1 MKKIIALLTI
11 TCFIS
16 CQEKEVI
23 TTLSGKISNAEAKTI
38 KLQGLNFS
46 KEINL
51 NSDGTFSDTLQLD
64 YNGLYS
70 LVLSDEKQRFIYLE
84 NGFQLNV
91 ENNATEFEKS
101 FVFKGTGSDENN
113 FMSKKHQ
120 VIESVY
126 GKLDTWENVKPLFT
140 LDEKAFI
147 EKNELYKKE
156 ILKVLD
162 EAKLTNQNFI
172 KLEKLDA
179 DFHVLRMYVQYPS
192 NYGHLTKNNIEFK
205 ASESFPKIGEDFSLD
220 NEELFKFS
228 YSYRELVGRH
238 LGEKM
243 YAKDDSIQKPIEKGL
258 AALKTIKSKLIQ
270 SEMVKHLTYEFNGAT
285 PNLESVYNQMLSY
298 SLDEK
303 FKKELTDKFEIVK
316 NIATG
321 LPSPTFDYE
330 NVNGGKTS
338 LESLKGKF
346 IYIDVWATWC
356 GPCIAEIPALKEVE
370 KAYHGKNIEFVSISI
385 DERKDFE
392 RWKKMV
398 ADKELKGIQLF
409 ADNAWESDFVK
420 KYAIDG
426 IPRFILIDTEG
437 KIVSADAPRP
447 SEGKLKELLTEV
459 GL

>member
-1 MKKIIALLTI
+1 MMKKIIALLSVI
-11 TCFIS
+11 CFIS
-16 CQEKEVI
+16 CQDKEII
-23 TTLSGKISNAEAKTI
+23 TTLSGKIKNSDSKTI
-38 KLQGLNFS
+38 KLEGLNFS

-51 NSDGTFSDTLQLD
+51 KDDGTFSDTLNLD
-64 YNGLYS
+64 YDGLYS
-70 LVLSDEKQRFIYLE
+70 LVLNDEKQRFIYLE
-84 NGFQLNV
+84 KGFQLNL
-91 ENNATEFEKS
+91 ENNAEEFEKS
-101 FVFKGTGSDENN
+101 FVFKGNGSDENN

-120 VIESVY
+120 IIESIY
-126 GKLDTWENVKPLFT
+126 GKLNNMEGIKPLFS

-156 ILKVLD
+156 ILKTLD

-179 DFHVLRMYVQYPS
+179 DYHVLKLYEQYPS
-192 NYGHLTKNNIEFK
+192 YHGYFTDNREFK
-205 ASESFPKIGEDFSLD
+205 ASESFPKVGDDFSMD

-228 YSYRELVGRH
+228 YSYRNLSGNH
-238 LGEKM
+238 FSEKM
-243 YAKDDSIQKPIEKGL
+243 YADADSTKTPIEKGF
-258 AALKTIKSKLIQ
+258 ATLKTIKSKLIQ
-270 SEMVKHLTYEFNGAT
+270 SEMVKNMMYELNGAT
-285 PNLESVYNQMLSY
+285 PNLESVYKEMLSY

-303 FKKELTDKFEIVK
+303 YKEKLTEKFEIVK
-316 NIATG
+316 NIAKG

-330 NVNGGKTS
+330 NINGGKTS

-346 IYIDVWATWC
+346 VYIDVWATWC
-356 GPCIAEIPALKEVE
+356 GPCIREIPALKAVE
-370 KAYHGKNIEFVSISI
+370 KEYHGKNIEFVSISV
-385 DERKDFE
+385 DDKKDFE
-392 RWKKMV
+392 KWKKMV

-437 KIVSADAPRP
+437 KIVNADAPRP
-447 SEGKLKELLTEV
+447 SEEKLKELLKEV

>member
-1 MKKIIALLTI
+1 MKKIIALLAI
-11 TCFIS
+11 FCFIS

-23 TTLSGKISNAEAKTI
+23 TTLSGKISNAEAKII
-38 KLQGLNFS
+38 KLEGLNFS

-120 VIESVY
+120 VIESIY

-156 ILKVLD
+156 ILKALD

-179 DFHVLRMYVQYPS
+179 DFHVLRMYVQYPT
-192 NYGHLTKNNIEFK
+192 NYGHLTSNSAFK
-205 ASESFPKIGEDFSLD
+205 PSESFPKIKDDFSMD
-220 NEELFKFS
+220 NEESFKFS
-228 YSYRELVGRH
+228 YSYQHLVGH
-238 LGEKM
+238 QFYAKM
-243 YAKDDSIQKPIEKGL
+243 YAESDSIQKPIEKGL

-270 SEMVKHLTYEFNGAT
+270 SEMIKNMMYEFNGAT

-330 NVNGGKTS
+330 NITGGKTS

-346 IYIDVWATWC
+346 VYIDVWATWC

-370 KAYHGKNIEFVSISI
+370 KEYHGKNIEFVSISI
-385 DERKDFE
+385 DEKKDFE
-392 RWKKMV
+392 KWKKMV

-447 SEGKLKELLTEV
+447 SDAKLKELLTEV

>member
-1 MKKIIALLTI
+1 MKKIIALLSVI
-11 TCFIS
+11 CFIS
-16 CQEKEVI
+16 CQDKEAI
-23 TTLSGKISNAEAKTI
+23 TTLSGKIANAEAKTI
-38 KLQGLNFS
+38 KLEGLNFS

-51 NSDGTFSDTLQLD
+51 NEDGTFSDTLQLD

-91 ENNATEFEKS
+91 ENNAKEFENS
-101 FVFKGTGSDENN
+101 FVFSGTGSDENN
-113 FMSKKHQ
+113 FMLKKHQ

-126 GKLDTWENVKPLFT
+126 GKLDSWENVKPLFT

-156 ILKVLD
+156 ILKALD
-162 EAKLTNQNFI
+162 DAKLTNQNFV
-172 KLEKLDA
+172 KLEKSDA

-192 NYGHLTKNNIEFK
+192 NYGYFTDNREFK
-205 ASESFPKIGEDFSLD
+205 ASESFPKIGDDFSMD

-228 YSYRELVGRH
+228 YSYRNLAARYFS
-238 LGEKM
+238 EKM
-243 YAKDDSIQKPIEKGL
+243 YAKTDSTKTPLEKGFEV
-258 AALKTIKSKLIQ
+258 LKPIKSKLIQ
-270 SEMVKHLTYEFNGAT
+270 SELVKNMMYELNGST
-285 PNLESVYNQMLSY
+285 PNLETVYNEIMNY

-316 NIATG
+316 NLAKG
-321 LPSPTFDYE
+321 LPSPSFDYE
-330 NVNGGKTS
+330 NINGGKTS

-346 IYIDVWATWC
+346 VYIDVWATWC
-356 GPCIAEIPALKEVE
+356 GPCIAEIPSLKEVE
-370 KAYHGKNIEFVSISI
+370 KDYHGKNIEFVSISI
-385 DERKDFE
+385 DDKKDFE
-392 RWKKMV
+392 KWKKMV
-398 ADKELKGIQLF
+398 TNKELKGVQLF
-409 ADNAWESDFVK
+409 ADDAWESDFVK

-437 KIVSADAPRP
+437 KIVNADAPRP
-447 SEGKLKELLTEV
+447 SDTKLKKLLKEV

>member
-1 MKKIIALLTI
+1 MKKIIALLSLI
-11 TCFIS
+11 CFIS
-16 CQEKEVI
+16 CQDKEVI
-23 TTLSGKISNAEAKTI
+23 TTLSGKIANAEAKTI
-38 KLQGLNFS
+38 KLEGLNFS

-51 NSDGTFSDTLQLD
+51 NEDGTFSDTLQLD

-70 LVLSDEKQRFIYLE
+70 LVLSEEKQRFIYLE

-91 ENNATEFEKS
+91 ENNAKEFENS
-101 FVFKGTGSDENN
+101 FVFRGTGSDENN
-113 FMSKKHQ
+113 FMLKKHQ

-126 GKLDTWENVKPLFT
+126 GKLDSWENVKPLFT

-156 ILKVLD
+156 ILKALD
-162 EAKLTNQNFI
+162 DAKLTNQNFV

-179 DFHVLRMYVQYPS
+179 DFHVLRLYASYPS
-192 NYGHLTKNNIEFK
+192 NYGYFTNGNLDFK
-205 ASESFPKIGEDFSLD
+205 ASENFPKIGEDFSMD

-243 YAKDDSIQKPIEKGL
+243 YAEGDSIQKPIEKGL

-270 SEMVKHLTYEFNGAT
+270 SELVKNMMYELNGST
-285 PNLESVYNQMLSY
+285 PNLETVYNEMMNY

-316 NIATG
+316 NLAKG

-330 NVNGGKTS
+330 NINGGKTS

-346 IYIDVWATWC
+346 VYIDVWATWC
-356 GPCIAEIPALKEVE
+356 GPCIAEIPALKDIE
-370 KAYHGKNIEFVSISI
+370 KEYHGKNIEFVSISI
-385 DERKDFE
+385 DAKKDHE
-392 RWKKMV
+392 KWEKMV
-398 ADKELKGIQLF
+398 ANKELKGIQLF
-409 ADNAWESDFVK
+409 ADNDWKSDFVK
-420 KYAIDG
+420 SYAIDG

-437 KIVSADAPRP
+437 KIVNADAPRP
-447 SEGKLKELLTEV
+447 SDKKLKEALKEV